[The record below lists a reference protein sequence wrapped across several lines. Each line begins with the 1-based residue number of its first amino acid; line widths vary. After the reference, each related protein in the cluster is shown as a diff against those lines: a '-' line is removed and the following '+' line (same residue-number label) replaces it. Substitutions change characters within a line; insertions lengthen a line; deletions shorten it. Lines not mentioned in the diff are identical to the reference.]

1 MVLCRHNRRAAL
13 VNSPSLCPRLS
24 MASTPLFKARL
35 DYESSLPK
43 HLFESFVFKD
53 AQMTVRP
60 TR

>member
-1 MVLCRHNRRAAL
+1 M
-13 VNSPSLCPRLS
+13 NSPSLCPRLS

-43 HLFESFVFKD
+43 HLFESFAFKD
-53 AQMTVRP
+53 AQMTVGP